1 VPFDDEFWRAQEK
14 QGRLLRPRSDIF
26 LQHYL
31 TLQRKQES
39 LISHLY
45 NEYKEWIKTT
55 KPFTT
60 VRAELESLSK
70 NRINFRELVQPS
82 PNTPIGRFSDFLRI
96 FDLSTVYPLV
106 LGMMA
111 ANAGNDDL
119 PGMLEDLESYIFR
132 RAVCDLGTKNYNR
145 FFLTVLNKL
154 ANSRF
159 NRTNLRAALV
169 EQTGDSVTW
178 PDNVR
183 FKQAWLNQPVYKS
196 MGPARVQYALLV
208 SFGPQAA
215 A

>member
-45 NEYKEWIKTT
+45 NEYKEWIKNA

-60 VRAELESLSK
+60 VRAELESLSE
-70 NRINFRELVQPS
+70 NRINYRELVQPS
-82 PNTPIGRFSDFLRI
+82 PSTPIGRFSDCLRI

-111 ANAGNDDL
+111 ANTGNDDL
-119 PGMLEDLESYIFR
+119 AGMLEDIESYIFR

-145 FFLTVLNKL
+145 FFLDRL
-154 ANSRF
+154 
-159 NRTNLRAALV
+159 
-169 EQTGDSVTW
+169 
-178 PDNVR
+178 
-183 FKQAWLNQPVYKS
+183 KQACQFAVQSNKFES
-196 MGPARVQYALLV
+196 RVG
-208 SFGPQAA
+208 STEG
-215 A
+215 